1 MGTGI
6 ETFTSER
13 ARRRWSEPP
22 KENEDSLQRAWSA
35 VSKTRMVFGLV
46 AAGIFPSLLFWA
58 IISLLIGMSSG
69 DFVTALV
76 SIGFMAIWYIGVGSL
91 FLSWLGRRYG
101 VIERFN
107 CLALCT
113 TLAFFVPLIIWLIE
127 IALDPADAL
136 ADVWKSIL
144 GAGLIGLVATPLG
157 LVGGWFL
164 WRFAIRPAARPLK
177 EIAEVF

>member
-13 ARRRWSEPP
+13 ARRRWQERSQT
-22 KENEDSLQRAWSA
+22 NEDSFQRAWPDVKKERVA
-35 VSKTRMVFGLV
+35 FGF
-46 AAGIFPSLLFWA
+46 AIAGILPTAAKWLWLHLTLNVGTAGLSPASFAISWFVGAGSGFLF
-58 IISLLIGMSSG
+58 
-69 DFVTALV
+69 
-76 SIGFMAIWYIGVGSL
+76 
-91 FLSWLGRRYG
+91 WLGRRYS

-113 TLAFFVPLIIWLIE
+113 SLAFFMPVVVALIE
-127 IALDPADAL
+127 LCLSSAAADFL
-136 ADVWKSIL
+136 WLSL
-144 GAGLIGLVATPLG
+144 GAAIAGVVIAPLG

-164 WRFAIRPAARPLK
+164 WRFAIRPAARPLQ